1 MPQRRAKPGARW
13 LAGCHSTKVTE
24 RAYLCLG
31 CRLLQAATVECAQC
45 GGTTVAP
52 ADLVRD
58 LLAYRDLSLAA
69 ERDLG
74 LITALL
80 AGGSI
85 AIPILFPFML
95 VSLGALVVR
104 VPMRRLRARAHA
116 EHRVEPIRVPPPM
129 AAARAIV
136 IAGEV
141 RRFRGGT
148 VQSRWDGAPV
158 IAEEI
163 SIESGDGVIV
173 RHAAAAPFFVDADG
187 ERVLVRG
194 HVRLIAE
201 PSWTVGG
208 RKIRAG
214 DALPYDLGLPRDL
227 RVRGVA
233 RRTRLIETA
242 VASSVIAI
250 GVESFEAL
258 PEHASLRDGGQ
269 TRVLVGEPGT
279 PVLIACPTPDP
290 TPT

>member
-1 MPQRRAKPGARW
+1 
-13 LAGCHSTKVTE
+13 VEE

-31 CRLLQAATVECAQC
+31 CRLLQPATIECAQC

-85 AIPILFPFML
+85 AVPILFPFML
-95 VSLGALVVR
+95 VSLGALAVR

-116 EHRVEPIRVPPPM
+116 EHRVEPIRVPPPT
-129 AAARAIV
+129 APARSIV
-136 IAGEV
+136 IEGEV

-148 VQSRWDGAPV
+148 VRSRWDGAPV

-163 SIESGDGVIV
+163 AIESKAGVVV
-173 RHAAAAPFFVDADG
+173 RHAAAAPFFVEGGG
-187 ERVLVRG
+187 ERVLIRG
-194 HVRLIAE
+194 CVRLIAE
-201 PSWTVGG
+201 PSWTVYG

-214 DALPYDLGLPRDL
+214 DALPYELGLPRDL
-227 RVRGVA
+227 RVRGFA
-233 RRTRLIETA
+233 RRTRLIESQTA
-242 VASSVIAI
+242 DSVIAI

-269 TRVLVGEPGT
+269 TRVLVGEPGM
-279 PVLIACPTPDP
+279 PVLIATPSSSPLPAADGRA
-290 TPT
+290 

>member
-1 MPQRRAKPGARW
+1 V
-13 LAGCHSTKVTE
+13 TTE

-95 VSLGALVVR
+95 VSLGALAVR
-104 VPMRRLRARAHA
+104 VPVRRLRARAHA
-116 EHRVEPIRVPPPM
+116 EHRVEPIRVPPPT
-129 AAARAIV
+129 AAARAIA
-136 IAGEV
+136 IAGEA

-163 SIESGDGVIV
+163 AIETADGVIV
-173 RHAAAAPFFVDADG
+173 RHAASAPFFVDAGG
-187 ERVLVRG
+187 ERVLIRG
-194 HVRLIAE
+194 HVRLMAE
-201 PSWTVGG
+201 PDWTVGG

-214 DALPYDLGLPRDL
+214 DALPYELGLPRDL
-227 RVRGVA
+227 RVRGIA
-233 RRTRLIETA
+233 RRTRLTETA
-242 VASSVIAI
+242 IASPVIAI

-279 PVLIACPTPDP
+279 PVLIAAQAIPVGGDGQSQRSDARK
-290 TPT
+290 